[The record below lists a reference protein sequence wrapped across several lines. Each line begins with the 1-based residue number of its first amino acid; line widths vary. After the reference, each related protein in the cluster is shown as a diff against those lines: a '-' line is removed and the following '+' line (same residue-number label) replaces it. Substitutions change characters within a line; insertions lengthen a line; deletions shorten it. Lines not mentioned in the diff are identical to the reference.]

1 MKLHEYQAKELL
13 ARYGLPVAGGYVAT
27 TPEEAVQAAQKID
40 PTDQGP
46 WVLKAQVH
54 AGGRG
59 KAGGVKLAKSLEE
72 VRQLASHMIGMKLVT
87 PQTGPQGK
95 IVHKIYVTGDA
106 FYPGPSAIREFYV
119 SLTLDRATGRDVL
132 IASAE
137 GGVDIEE
144 VAATRPE
151 AILKL
156 YLNPAV
162 GLMPFQARQVAYKLG
177 LSGEA
182 FKNAVQFLL
191 TLYRAYDALDAS
203 LLEINPMLKTS
214 DDKILAL
221 DAKLDIEDNALAV
234 RHRELESWR
243 DTLEE
248 DPLETEAREASLS
261 YVKLDGN
268 VGCMVNGAGL
278 AMATM
283 DIIKL
288 AGGWPANFLDV
299 GGGANVER
307 IAKAFQILLKDPNV
321 RVILINIFGGIVQC
335 DRVANGIL
343 QAYKQ
348 IGHIPVPMVVRLQG
362 TNADLA
368 AQILRESG
376 LPLIPAVELWEA
388 AQKVQQALNQ
398 ASTAR

>member
-13 ARYGLPVAGGYVAT
+13 QKWEIPVAGGIVAH
-27 TPEEAVQAAQKID
+27 TPEEAVTAAQKID
-40 PTDQGP
+40 PTGKGP

-59 KAGGVKLAKSLEE
+59 KAGGVKLAKTIDE
-72 VRQLASHMIGMKLVT
+72 VRTLASQMIGMKLVT

-106 FYPGPSAIREFYV
+106 FYPGPSPIREFYV
-119 SLTLDRATGRDVL
+119 SLTLDRAIGRDVL

-137 GGVDIEE
+137 GGVEIEE
-144 VAATRPE
+144 VAKQKPE

-156 YLNPAV
+156 HINPML
-162 GLMPFQARQVAYKLG
+162 GLMPYQARQIAYALG
-177 LSGEA
+177 LSGDA
-182 FKNAVQFLL
+182 FKNAIDFLIK
-191 TLYRAYDALDAS
+191 LYKAYDALDAS

-214 DDKILAL
+214 DDKIIAL
-221 DAKLDIEDNALAV
+221 DAKLEIEDNGLSV
-234 RHRELESWR
+234 RHKDLESWR
-243 DTLEE
+243 DITEE
-248 DPLETEAREASLS
+248 EPLETEAREAGLS

-283 DIIKL
+283 DMIKL

-321 RVILINIFGGIVQC
+321 KVILINIFGGIVQC

-343 QAYKQ
+343 EAYKI

-362 TNADLA
+362 TNAEVA
-368 AQILRESG
+368 AKILSESG
-376 LPLIPAVELWEA
+376 LPIIPAVELAEA
-388 AQKVQQALNQ
+388 AQKVQEAL
-398 ASTAR
+398 RRVK

>member
-13 ARYGLPVAGGYVAT
+13 SQQGLPVAGGIVAT
-27 TPEEAVQAAQKID
+27 TPEEAVEAAKQID
-40 PTDQGP
+40 ATGKGP

-72 VRQLASHMIGMKLVT
+72 VHTLASQMIGMKLVT

-95 IVHKIYVTGDA
+95 IVHTLYVTGDA
-106 FYPGPSAIREFYV
+106 FYPGPSPIREFYV
-119 SLTLDRATGRDVL
+119 SLTLDRAVGRDVL

-144 VAATRPE
+144 VAATHPE

-156 YLNPAV
+156 HINPTV
-162 GLMPFQARQVAYKLG
+162 GLMPYQARQVAYKLG

-182 FKNAVQFLL
+182 FKHAVDFLVK
-191 TLYRAYDALDAS
+191 LYRAYDALDAS

-214 DDKILAL
+214 DDRIVAL
-221 DAKLDIEDNALAV
+221 DAKLDIEDNGLAV
-234 RHRELESWR
+234 RHRHLEAWR
-243 DTLEE
+243 DLKEE
-248 DPLETEAREASLS
+248 EPLETEAREAGLS

-288 AGGWPANFLDV
+288 VGGWPANFLDV

-307 IAKAFQILLKDPNV
+307 IAKAFQILLKDPGV
-321 RVILINIFGGIVQC
+321 KVILINIFGGIVQC

-343 QAYKQ
+343 QAYQ
-348 IGHIPVPMVVRLQG
+348 IIGHIPVPMIVRLQG
-362 TNADLA
+362 TNADVA
-368 AQILRESG
+368 ARILRESG
-376 LPLIPAVELWEA
+376 LPIVPAVELWEA
-388 AQKVQQALNQ
+388 AQKVQEALQ
-398 ASTAR
+398 RVKA

>member
-40 PTDQGP
+40 PTGQGP

-248 DPLETEAREASLS
+248 DPLETEAREAGLS

>member
-1 MKLHEYQAKELL
+1 M
-13 ARYGLPVAGGYVAT
+13 GLPVAGGYVAT
-27 TPEEAVQAAQKID
+27 TPDEAVEAAQRID
-40 PTDQGP
+40 PTGKGP

-59 KAGGVKLAKSLEE
+59 KAGGVKLARSLED
-72 VRQLASHMIGMKLVT
+72 VRSLASQMLGMKLVT

-95 IVHKIYVTGDA
+95 IVHKLYITGDA
-106 FYPGPSAIREFYV
+106 FYPGPSPIQEFYV

-137 GGVDIEE
+137 GGVEIEQ

-151 AILKL
+151 AILKTHI
-156 YLNPAV
+156 NPAV
-162 GLMPFQARQVAYKLG
+162 GLMPYQAREIAYKLG
-177 LSGEA
+177 FSGEA
-182 FKNAVQFLL
+182 FKNTVDFLIK
-191 TLYRAYDALDAS
+191 LYKAYDQLDAS

-221 DAKLDIEDNALAV
+221 DAKLEIEDNALAV
-234 RHRELESWR
+234 RHKDLESWR

-248 DPLETEAREASLS
+248 DPLETEAREAGLS

-307 IAKAFQILLKDPNV
+307 IAKAFQILLKDSSV
-321 RVILINIFGGIVQC
+321 KVILINIFGGIVQC

-362 TNADLA
+362 TNADRA
-368 AQILRESG
+368 AQILKESG

-388 AQKVQQALNQ
+388 AQKVQQALAQ
-398 ASTAR
+398 VASTK

>member
-13 ARYGLPVAGGYVAT
+13 QRWNIPVAGGIVAQ
-27 TPEEAVQAAQKID
+27 TPQEAVAAAQKID
-40 PTDQGP
+40 PTGKGP

-59 KAGGVKLAKSLEE
+59 KAGGVKLAKTLDE
-72 VRQLASHMIGMKLVT
+72 VRTLATQMIGMKLVT

-95 IVHKIYVTGDA
+95 IVHKIYVTADA
-106 FYPGPSAIREFYV
+106 FYPGPSSIREFYV
-119 SLTLDRATGRDVL
+119 SLTLDRAVSRDVL

-137 GGVDIEE
+137 GGVEIEE
-144 VAATRPE
+144 VAKQRPE
-151 AILKL
+151 AIFKL
-156 YLNPAV
+156 HINPTL
-162 GLMPFQARQVAYKLG
+162 GLMPYQARQVAYALG

-182 FKNAVQFLL
+182 FKNAVDFLL
-191 TLYRAYDALDAS
+191 RLYKAYDALDAS
-203 LLEINPMLKTS
+203 LLEVNPMLKTS
-214 DDKILAL
+214 DDKIIAL
-221 DAKLDIEDNALAV
+221 DAKLEIEDNGLGV
-234 RHRELESWR
+234 RHKDLESWR
-243 DTLEE
+243 DITEE
-248 DPLETEAREASLS
+248 DPLETEARNAGLS

-283 DIIKL
+283 DMIKL

-321 RVILINIFGGIVQC
+321 KVILINIFGGIVQC

-343 QAYKQ
+343 EAYKI
-348 IGHIPVPMVVRLQG
+348 IGDIPVPMVVRLQG
-362 TNADLA
+362 TNAELA
-368 AQILRESG
+368 AKILKESG
-376 LPLIPAVELWEA
+376 LPIIPAVELAEA
-388 AQKVQQALNQ
+388 AQKVQEALQ
-398 ASTAR
+398 RVQ

>member
-13 ARYGLPVAGGYVAT
+13 QRWNIPVAGGIVAQ
-27 TPEEAVQAAQKID
+27 TPEEAVAAAQKID
-40 PTDQGP
+40 PTGKGP

-59 KAGGVKLAKSLEE
+59 KAGGVKLAKTLDD
-72 VRQLASHMIGMKLVT
+72 VRTLATQMIGMKLVT

-95 IVHKIYVTGDA
+95 IVHKIYVTADA
-106 FYPGPSAIREFYV
+106 FYPGPSPIREFYV
-119 SLTLDRATGRDVL
+119 SLTLDRAVSRDVL

-137 GGVDIEE
+137 GGVEIEE
-144 VAATRPE
+144 VAKQKPE
-151 AILKL
+151 AIFKL
-156 YLNPAV
+156 HINPTL
-162 GLMPFQARQVAYKLG
+162 GLMPYQARQVAYALG

-182 FKNAVQFLL
+182 FKNAVDFLL
-191 TLYRAYDALDAS
+191 RLYRAYDALDAS
-203 LLEINPMLKTS
+203 LLEVNPMLKTS
-214 DDKILAL
+214 DDKIIAL
-221 DAKLDIEDNALAV
+221 DAKLEIEDNGLGV
-234 RHRELESWR
+234 RDKDLESWR
-243 DTLEE
+243 DITEE
-248 DPLETEAREASLS
+248 DPLETEARNAGLS

-283 DIIKL
+283 DMIKL

-321 RVILINIFGGIVQC
+321 KVILINIFGGIVQC

-343 QAYKQ
+343 EAYKI
-348 IGHIPVPMVVRLQG
+348 IGDIPVPMVVRLQG
-362 TNADLA
+362 TNAELA
-368 AQILRESG
+368 AKILKESG
-376 LPLIPAVELWEA
+376 LPIIPAVELAEA
-388 AQKVQQALNQ
+388 AQKVQEALQ
-398 ASTAR
+398 QVQ

>member
-1 MKLHEYQAKELL
+1 MKLHEYQAKDLL
-13 ARYGLPVAGGYVAT
+13 SQWQIPVAGGYVAMSA
-27 TPEEAVQAAQKID
+27 EEAVEAARKID
-40 PTDQGP
+40 PTGKGP
-46 WVLKAQVH
+46 WVLKAQIH

-72 VRQLASHMIGMKLVT
+72 VKSLASQMIGMTLVT

-95 IVHKIYVTGDA
+95 VVHKLYITGDA
-106 FYPGPSAIREFYV
+106 FYPGPSPVREFYV
-119 SLTLDRATGRDVL
+119 SFTLDRAVGRDVL

-137 GGVDIEE
+137 GGVEIEE
-144 VAATRPE
+144 VAKTRPE
-151 AILKL
+151 AIIKHHV
-156 YLNPAV
+156 NPTV
-162 GLMPFQARQVAYKLG
+162 GLMPYQAREVAYALG
-177 LSGEA
+177 LTGEA
-182 FKNAVQFLL
+182 FKNAVDFLIR
-191 TLYRAYDALDAS
+191 LYKVYDALDAS

-214 DDKILAL
+214 DDKIIAL
-221 DAKLDIEDNALAV
+221 DAKLEIEDNGLGV
-234 RHRELESWR
+234 RHRHLESWR
-243 DTLEE
+243 DTTEE
-248 DPLETEAREASLS
+248 EPLETEAREAGLS

-321 RVILINIFGGIVQC
+321 KVILINIFGGIVQC
-335 DRVANGIL
+335 DRVAHGIL
-343 QAYKQ
+343 EAYKR
-348 IGHIPVPMVVRLQG
+348 IGHIPVPLVVRLQG

-368 AQILRESG
+368 AQILAGSG
-376 LPLIPAVELWEA
+376 LPIVSATELAEA
-388 AQKVQQALNQ
+388 AQKVQAVLQQA
-398 ASTAR
+398 

>member
-13 ARYGLPVAGGYVAT
+13 QRWNIPVAGGIVAQ
-27 TPEEAVQAAQKID
+27 TPEEAVAAAQKID
-40 PTDQGP
+40 PTGKGP

-59 KAGGVKLAKSLEE
+59 KAGGVKLAKTLDD
-72 VRQLASHMIGMKLVT
+72 VRTLATQMIGMKLVT

-95 IVHKIYVTGDA
+95 IVHKIYVTADA
-106 FYPGPSAIREFYV
+106 FYPGLSPIREFYV
-119 SLTLDRATGRDVL
+119 SLTLDRAVSRDVL

-137 GGVDIEE
+137 GGVEIEE
-144 VAATRPE
+144 VAKQKPE
-151 AILKL
+151 AIFKL
-156 YLNPAV
+156 HINPTL
-162 GLMPFQARQVAYKLG
+162 GLMPYQARQVAYALG

-182 FKNAVQFLL
+182 FKNAVDFLL
-191 TLYRAYDALDAS
+191 RLYKAYDALDAS
-203 LLEINPMLKTS
+203 LLEVNPMLKTS
-214 DDKILAL
+214 DDKIIAL
-221 DAKLDIEDNALAV
+221 DAKLEIEDNGLGV
-234 RHRELESWR
+234 RHKDLESWR
-243 DTLEE
+243 DITEE
-248 DPLETEAREASLS
+248 DPLETEARNAGLS

-283 DIIKL
+283 DMIKL

-321 RVILINIFGGIVQC
+321 KVILINIFGGIVQC

-343 QAYKQ
+343 EAYKI
-348 IGHIPVPMVVRLQG
+348 IGDIPVPMAVRLQG
-362 TNADLA
+362 TNAELA
-368 AQILRESG
+368 AKILKESG
-376 LPLIPAVELWEA
+376 LPIIPAVELAEA
-388 AQKVQQALNQ
+388 AQKVQESLQRVQ
-398 ASTAR
+398 

>member
-13 ARYGLPVAGGYVAT
+13 QKWGIPVAGGFVAH
-27 TPEEAVQAAQKID
+27 TPEEAVAAAQKID
-40 PTDQGP
+40 PAGKGP

-59 KAGGVKLAKSLEE
+59 KAGGVKLAKTIDE
-72 VRQLASHMIGMKLVT
+72 VRTLASQMIGMKLVT

-106 FYPGPSAIREFYV
+106 FYPGPSPIREFYV
-119 SLTLDRATGRDVL
+119 SLTLDRAIGRDVL

-137 GGVDIEE
+137 GGVEIEE
-144 VAATRPE
+144 VAKQKPE

-156 YLNPAV
+156 HINPML
-162 GLMPFQARQVAYKLG
+162 GLMPYQARQIAYALG
-177 LSGEA
+177 LSGDA
-182 FKNAVQFLL
+182 FKNAIDFLIK
-191 TLYRAYDALDAS
+191 LYKAYDALDAS

-214 DDKILAL
+214 DDKIIAL
-221 DAKLDIEDNALAV
+221 DAKLEIEDNGLSV
-234 RHRELESWR
+234 RHKDLESWR
-243 DTLEE
+243 DITEE
-248 DPLETEAREASLS
+248 EPLETEAREAGLS

-283 DIIKL
+283 DMIKL

-321 RVILINIFGGIVQC
+321 KVILINIFGGIVQC

-343 QAYKQ
+343 EAYKI

-362 TNADLA
+362 TNAEVA
-368 AQILRESG
+368 AKILSESG
-376 LPLIPAVELWEA
+376 LPIIPAVELAEA
-388 AQKVQQALNQ
+388 AAKVQAALQ
-398 ASTAR
+398 GQ

>member
-13 ARYGLPVAGGYVAT
+13 SQYGLPVAGGSVAT

-40 PTDQGP
+40 PTGKGP

-59 KAGGVKLAKSLEE
+59 KAGGVKLAKSLNE
-72 VRQLASHMIGMKLVT
+72 VRQLASQMIGMKLVT

-106 FYPGPSAIREFYV
+106 FYPGPSPIREFYV

-156 YLNPAV
+156 HLNPAI

-177 LSGEA
+177 LSGQA

-191 TLYRAYDALDAS
+191 TMYRAYDALDAS

-214 DDKILAL
+214 DDQILAL
-221 DAKLDIEDNALAV
+221 DAKLDLEDNALAV
-234 RHRELESWR
+234 RHRDLESWR
-243 DTLEE
+243 DPLEE
-248 DPLETEAREASLS
+248 DPLETQAREAGLS

-307 IAKAFQILLKDPNV
+307 ISKAFQILLQDPDV
-321 RVILINIFGGIVQC
+321 KVILVNIFGGIVQC
-335 DRVANGIL
+335 DRVAKGIL

-348 IGHIPVPMVVRLQG
+348 IGQIPVPMVVRLQG

-388 AQKVQQALNQ
+388 AQKVQQALKQ
-398 ASTAR
+398 VPASR

>member
-13 ARYGLPVAGGYVAT
+13 SQYGLLVAGGYVAT

-40 PTDQGP
+40 PTGKGP

-59 KAGGVKLAKSLEE
+59 KAGGVKLAKSLDE
-72 VRQLASHMIGMKLVT
+72 VRQLASQMIGMKLVT

-95 IVHKIYVTGDA
+95 IVHKLYVTGDA
-106 FYPGPSAIREFYV
+106 FYPGPSPIREFYV

-156 YLNPAV
+156 HLNPAV
-162 GLMPFQARQVAYKLG
+162 GLMPFQARLVAYKLG
-177 LSGEA
+177 LSGQA

-214 DDKILAL
+214 DDRILAL
-221 DAKLDIEDNALAV
+221 DAKLDLEDNALAV
-234 RHRELESWR
+234 RHQDLESWR
-243 DTLEE
+243 DPLEE
-248 DPLETEAREASLS
+248 DPLETQAREAGLS

-307 IAKAFQILLKDPNV
+307 IAKAFQILLQDPDV
-321 RVILINIFGGIVQC
+321 KVILVNIFGGIVQC

-348 IGHIPVPMVVRLQG
+348 IGQIPVPMVVRLQG

-388 AQKVQQALNQ
+388 AQKVQEALKQ
-398 ASTAR
+398 VPTSR

>member
-1 MKLHEYQAKELL
+1 M
-13 ARYGLPVAGGYVAT
+13 RFGLPVAGGEVIERV
-27 TPEEAVQAAQKID
+27 EEAEAAAQRVD
-40 PTDQGP
+40 PTGKGP

-59 KAGGVKLAKSLEE
+59 KAGGIKLAKSLEE
-72 VRQLASHMIGMKLVT
+72 VRHLAAQMLGMKLVT
-87 PQTGPQGK
+87 PQTGPEGK
-95 IVHKIYVTGDA
+95 IVRKLYITADA
-106 FYPGPSAIREFYV
+106 FYPGPSPIKEFYV
-119 SLTLDRATGRDVL
+119 SLTLDRAAERDVL

-144 VAATRPE
+144 TAAKRPE
-151 AILKL
+151 AILRL
-156 YLNPAV
+156 HLHPFL
-162 GLMPFQARQVAYKLG
+162 GLTPYQARQVAYKLG
-177 LSGEA
+177 LQGEA
-182 FKNAVQFLL
+182 FKNAVEFLL
-191 TLYRAYDALDAS
+191 NLYKAYDGLDAS

-221 DAKLDIEDNALAV
+221 DAKLEIEDNGLAV
-234 RHRELESWR
+234 RHRALEDWR
-243 DTLEE
+243 DPQEE
-248 DPLETEAREASLS
+248 EPLETEARAAGLS

-283 DIIKL
+283 DMIKL

-307 IAKAFQILLKDPNV
+307 IAKAFQILLKDPDV
-321 RVILINIFGGIVQC
+321 KVILVNIFGGIVQC
-335 DRVANGIL
+335 DRVANGIV
-343 QAYKQ
+343 QAYRQ
-348 IGHIPVPMVVRLQG
+348 IGTIPVPMVVRLQG
-362 TNADLA
+362 TNADVA

-388 AQKVQQALNQ
+388 AQKVQEALRQ
-398 ASTAR
+398 TAQP